1 MPHPPFFPKIQ
12 QRTLYVESSMT
23 LSSDSPEH
31 SSVTYLTQ
39 SVVCKSGRNA
49 SCSAHTHRTCKV
61 PTISSTDP
69 ADDPL
74 LKELN
79 AAFSSRVSPKEAT
92 ELALKK

>member
-1 MPHPPFFPKIQ
+1 MQ
-12 QRTLYVESSMT
+12 AVQ
-23 LSSDSPEH
+23 
-31 SSVTYLTQ
+31 
-39 SVVCKSGRNA
+39 
-49 SCSAHTHRTCKV
+49 HTHRTCKV

-92 ELALKK
+92 ELALKKLKKKKVVSGVSMSRGLMRM